1 MKHKTFQRMRRGG
14 FSDSQRAFMYLTARQ
29 ASKEMEQI
37 ATERAFLYML
47 AIPLNI
53 LVEDGMINRDNAE
66 DYIHDVA
73 SLFLSVQDGVVSD
86 QELADLLKEYA
97 GIEVTADWMN
107 RVLTK
112 GDERNDEAGAA
123 ADPAPG
129 Q

>member
-1 MKHKTFQRMRRGG
+1 MKHKTFQRARRGG

-53 LVEDGMINRDNAE
+53 LVEDGVITHDNAE

-73 SLFLSVQDGVVSD
+73 SLFLSVQDGVVGD

-107 RVLTK
+107 KVLTR
-112 GDERNDEAGAA
+112 GDGNDDKEGTAE
-123 ADPAPG
+123 D
-129 Q
+129 

>member
-1 MKHKTFQRMRRGG
+1 
-14 FSDSQRAFMYLTARQ
+14 MYLTARQ

-53 LVEDGMINRDNAE
+53 LVEDGVITHDNAE

-107 RVLTK
+107 NVLTR
-112 GDERNDEAGAA
+112 GDGNDDKEGTAE
-123 ADPAPG
+123 D
-129 Q
+129 

>member
-1 MKHKTFQRMRRGG
+1 MKKKTFQRMRRGG

-53 LVEDGMINRDNAE
+53 LVEDGVITHDNAE

-73 SLFLSVQDGVVSD
+73 SLFMSVQDGIVSD

-112 GDERNDEAGAA
+112 GNEEDDKAGAA
-123 ADPAPG
+123 TDKASE
-129 Q
+129 

>member
-1 MKHKTFQRMRRGG
+1 MKHKTFQRARRGG

-53 LVEDGMINRDNAE
+53 LVEDGVITHDNAE

-107 RVLTK
+107 KVLTRGDGNDDKK
-112 GDERNDEAGAA
+112 GTAED
-123 ADPAPG
+123 
-129 Q
+129 